1 MEEGEARGTG
11 VVCCSDRKFI
21 YLRPDCKFSGY
32 VVDPTLQ
39 GCIQLRAFTP
49 KWAWYLQ
56 RPGRVRQSALQE
68 AKCAPVTD
76 PGGVLLRPVV
86 LVRFLVVPV
95 EVAFTGDASVSLETS
110 VILSASA
117 ARSPNSVFVE
127 DARILLT
134 SWGS

>member
-1 MEEGEARGTG
+1 M
-11 VVCCSDRKFI
+11 V
-21 YLRPDCKFSGY
+21 
-32 VVDPTLQ
+32 
-39 GCIQLRAFTP
+39 
-49 KWAWYLQ
+49 
-56 RPGRVRQSALQE
+56 
-68 AKCAPVTD
+68 PV
-76 PGGVLLRPVV
+76 GVLLCPVV
-86 LVRFLVVPV
+86 LAWFLAVPV

>member
-1 MEEGEARGTG
+1 M
-11 VVCCSDRKFI
+11 VCFTDRRI
-21 YLRPDCKFSGY
+21 VYLRPGCKFSGH
-32 VVDPTLQ
+32 VADPTLQ

-49 KWAWYLQ
+49 KWAWYLH
-56 RPGRVRQSALQE
+56 RPGRVGQSALHE
-68 AKCAPVTD
+68 VKCAPVTD

-86 LVRFLVVPV
+86 LVRSLVVPV